1 MAGRAQ
7 KRLALDTNVPL
18 DLADAKDF
26 AHDFREAFQQRGYAL
41 LVPPTVVTE
50 LSLLA
55 FDQDSTKQALAM
67 RALTCLRGWGMQ
79 PYDLNSVG
87 HGITDR
93 FAKQL
98 IERGLLPGGEFND
111 GVILAETALADIPV
125 LVTSDKHLLNIDA
138 AALKMTFDERDL
150 FPVSPCHPKSLV
162 KALGL

>member
-7 KRLALDTNVPL
+7 KRLALHTNVPL

-55 FDQDSTKQALAM
+55 FDQNSTKQALAM
-67 RALTCLRGWGMQ
+67 RALTCLREWGIQ
-79 PYDLNSVG
+79 PYDLRSVG

-93 FAKQL
+93 FAKLL
-98 IERGLLPGGEFND
+98 IERGLLPGGE
-111 GVILAETALADIPV
+111 
-125 LVTSDKHLLNIDA
+125 
-138 AALKMTFDERDL
+138 
-150 FPVSPCHPKSLV
+150 
-162 KALGL
+162 